1 MSQLIC
7 PNCGVANR
15 TNARFCSECGTTL
28 PMPPPSQPTLRSLK
42 PGQMLQG
49 RYRIEIELGR
59 GGFGAVYRAWD
70 SNLNRW
76 CAVKENLQISTEA
89 ERQFA
94 REATVLANI
103 SHPNLPRVI
112 DHFFITD
119 QGQYLVMDFVEG
131 QDLASLVERQ
141 NTVSLD
147 QGLKWISQVADALVY
162 LHSLDTPIF
171 HRDIK
176 PANIRITPK
185 GQAML
190 VDFGLVKISEP
201 HAQTTVGARAIT
213 PGYAP
218 PEQYGRGSTDA
229 RTDVYALAATL
240 YRVLSG
246 KEPPESVQRLSG
258 AAIPPLSQINPS
270 IPAYIGK
277 VIEHA
282 MALDPGQR
290 YQSTAEFK
298 NALTEGQTVMVQGPP
313 ARVGRPAVAGVPRT
327 IAVQESGMPQA
338 QSRAYTG
345 AAQAERPAGGSGTR
359 LLMLGGGAIVVILL
373 VVVAIGLGGWLIVS
387 NQMSTNSTEKARNT
401 STALAMAQATS
412 TGSALNT
419 ASAQVAL
426 TQTAAPVVAATARA
440 EATLSAQVFATQTAF
455 AFPTANPTENYINSL
470 LAGRSLI
477 YGPTSGSLVHDT
489 GDDSIELLEAVL
501 SVTNFVVEARFDN
514 PYATSVGAWASGL
527 VFNGTDDNQIRFVFG
542 SDTFWEVDLF
552 PPNDAPQESIADGY
566 FDSILTGETESNL
579 VRLIRQADQGWL
591 YINDQYVT
599 EVSMAELPDLET
611 IWIATGM
618 YGDPATEF
626 AGETTGY
633 TDFTIWTLP

>member
-1 MSQLIC
+1 
-7 PNCGVANR
+7 
-15 TNARFCSECGTTL
+15 
-28 PMPPPSQPTLRSLK
+28 MPPPSQPSIHSLK

-49 RYRIEIELGR
+49 RYKIETELGR

-70 SNLNRW
+70 NNLNRW
-76 CAVKENLQISTEA
+76 CAVKENLQISSEA
-89 ERQFA
+89 QRQFA

-112 DHFFITD
+112 DHFSLED

-131 QDLASLVERQ
+131 EDMASLVERQ
-141 NTVSLD
+141 NTVPLD
-147 QGLKWISQVADALVY
+147 QALKWITQVAEALSY

-190 VDFGLVKISEP
+190 VDFGLVKVSEP
-201 HAQTTVGARAIT
+201 RAQTTVGARAIT

-258 AAIPPLSQINPS
+258 AAIPPLIQLNPS
-270 IPAYIGK
+270 VPPYIGK

-290 YQSTAEFK
+290 YQTAVEFK
-298 NALTEGQTVMVQGPP
+298 NALSEGQTVMVQGP
-313 ARVGRPAVAGVPRT
+313 ASSVGRPAVAGVPRT
-327 IAVQESGMPQA
+327 VAVQEGKLPQA
-338 QSRAYTG
+338 QARAYTG
-345 AAQAERPAGGSGTR
+345 AAQAGRSSGGSGAK
-359 LLMLGGGAIVVILL
+359 LLMLGGGAVVVILFL
-373 VVVAIGLGGWLIVS
+373 VIAGGLGGWLIIS
-387 NQMSTNSTEKARNT
+387 NQMSANATEKAQNT
-401 STALAMAQATS
+401 STALAQAQATS
-412 TGSALNT
+412 TSDALNT
-419 ASAQVAL
+419 ASAQAAL
-426 TQTAAPVVAATARA
+426 TQTAAPVVTATARA
-440 EATLSAQVFATQTAF
+440 EATLTAQVFATQTAF
-455 AFPTANPTENYINSL
+455 AFPTANPTDNYINSL
-470 LAGRSLI
+470 LAGRSMV
-477 YGPTSGSLVHDT
+477 YGPTSGSLSHDT
-489 GDDSIELLEAVL
+489 TDDSIELLEAIVD
-501 SVTNFVVEARFDN
+501 VTNFVVEARFSN
-514 PYATSVGAWASGL
+514 PYPTSVGAWANGL

-552 PPNDAPQESIADGY
+552 PPNDAPQQSIADGY
-566 FDSILTGETESNL
+566 FAGILSGESEFNL
-579 VRLIRQADQGWL
+579 VRFIRQGDQGWI
-591 YINDQYVT
+591 YINNQYVT
-599 EVSMAELPDLET
+599 EVDMSNIPDLET

-626 AGETTGY
+626 AGQSTGY
-633 TDFTIWTLP
+633 ADYTIWSLP